1 MGFLS
6 WLTRKGKELSDD
18 KKTSIYGVLSN
29 PYTMHEDD
37 RQLREQIGENE
48 ILLRDTQILDAL
60 ELLRQAAAENK
71 QIDFD
76 IMALRGL
83 LSHNFRTGRNKPIDI
98 AILTLKAQR
107 ILGRIEMNMPEDIAR
122 NGGVEYLEM
131 CEMHIVN
138 ALNESDQGWKAE
150 LTKVS
155 PKRFEFQ
162 WKQEGKKP

>member
-1 MGFLS
+1 MS
-6 WLTRKGKELSDD
+6 WLTRKGKQLSDD
-18 KKTSIYGVLSN
+18 QKTSVYGILGN

-48 ILLRDTQILDAL
+48 ILLRDTQLLDPL
-60 ELLRQAAAENK
+60 ELLRQVAAQNK
-71 QIDFD
+71 EIDFA
-76 IMALRGL
+76 IMTLQGL
-83 LSHNFRTGRNKPIDI
+83 LSHNFRTGNNKPIDI

-107 ILGRIEMNMPEDIAR
+107 IFGRIEMNMSEELAR
-122 NGGVEYLEM
+122 NGMIEYLEM
-131 CEMHIVN
+131 CEMHVIN
-138 ALNESDQGWKAE
+138 ALNETVMGWKAE